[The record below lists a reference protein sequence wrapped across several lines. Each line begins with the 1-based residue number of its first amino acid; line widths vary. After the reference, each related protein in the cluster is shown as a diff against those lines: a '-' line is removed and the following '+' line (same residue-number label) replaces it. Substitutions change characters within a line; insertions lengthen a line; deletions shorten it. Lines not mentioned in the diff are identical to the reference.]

1 MKNWLVIDLYGVRME
16 QPHLVSLLNEDLLTI
31 TLDIYLLP
39 FVFIID
45 RVILYLIWKES
56 SDDGSS

>member
-1 MKNWLVIDLYGVRME
+1 ME
-16 QPHLVSLLNEDLLTI
+16 QPRLVSLLNEDLLTI

>member
-16 QPHLVSLLNEDLLTI
+16 QPRLVSLLNEDLLTI